1 MNKRKIGSRYEEAAA
16 AFLQKQGFRI
26 LGKNFRCRQGEIDLV
41 CREGKELVF
50 TEVKTR
56 TSTAYGTPA
65 EAVDRRKQAH
75 IIETALAY
83 LVETGDADRDCRFD
97 VAEILEEDGMKYF
110 RYIENAFEA

>member
-50 TEVKTR
+50 TEVKYR
-56 TSTAYGTPA
+56 SD
-65 EAVDRRKQAH
+65 AVDFRKQEK
-75 IIETALAY
+75 IRRTALFY
-83 LVETGDADRDCRFD
+83 LCRYGYPENTPCRFD
-97 VAEILEEDGMKYF
+97 VVGITGSNIQLI
-110 RYIENAFEA
+110 RNAF

>member
-50 TEVKTR
+50 TEVKYR
-56 TSTAYGTPA
+56 SDASCGSPF
-65 EAVDRRKQAH
+65 EAVDSQAG
-75 IIETALAY
+75 ENTAHSPVLSVP
-83 LVETGDADRDCRFD
+83 LRLSG
-97 VAEILEEDGMKYF
+97 KYALPF
-110 RYIENAFEA
+110 